1 MSILSTI
8 DNPLE
13 HSDYFLGPVETIA
26 CSLSALSSG
35 RLSLHDITEAYHTLS
50 MRIRRSSSTL
60 TVRTR
65 SFPALEPLKRKGADV
80 AAALRRDISWA
91 LHDSAPRASE
101 DSSSSLS
108 DEGVSWEPTAYNKT
122 RAADLS
128 TLCHYALRLL
138 SEIFR
143 LPVLSSVFSAQ
154 HLGSLLEDVISIVR
168 CPRLPSFNASKTTT
182 LASWIVRT
190 QELPKAILL
199 PRIKDIFL
207 YLKFI
212 LEASA
217 KRYQYNLYSLVSIAR
232 LADLIPSIFPF
243 IMHSSSEL
251 RHHAATVLASFSQ
264 TLITHRT
271 LVDEKTIET
280 ICYHTHSFLTPETT
294 RHPTSS
300 RKLPPLLE
308 SAVSSKSIGNVGEN
322 APWAMT
328 LIASF
333 SVLLGPSLFLHRG
346 PLKLVMNIAQKA
358 LRHHPGRELNP
369 HVWRTFIWSMTQ
381 LYLQQ
386 GPTAEAGDDVVQRCV
401 LVLKQA
407 IHGGLGRALVW
418 SLLGMTGKGSQNNG
432 TNTARW
438 VIPITVEI
446 VRDMLSS
453 KSQEIRDEACQL
465 LKPLLSPFLFD
476 GSLLHADKCQIEEMV
491 RSTCIFSPRYLSPEE
506 ILSHWEPLSS
516 CLVSV
521 IQNCDSDLTTTVLPA
536 WRSLLAV
543 RTPLIT
549 LDGQSPTSVDFGS
562 RLSSLLSRFLP
573 DPSAPLSGDAES
585 VAIQLRSLVVSKH
598 LWAVVQSTFPR
609 SWLTTVA
616 SSFLVATLQRTFYL
630 VDQDVLRDW
639 SLLCSALII
648 VGIPN
653 VFELVPH
660 LDDEL
665 GSLEI
670 RRQLWR
676 LVAIQCVKQGPG
688 NFRNVIS
695 VLILPIGSWSM
706 SEDDLDIWERLLEQ
720 GLSSGKTSDG
730 SGDIVD
736 DIASKFPII
745 GPSFPVST
753 ALRIAIAILKYL
765 DLREGDSTPT
775 RMLAFLNAT
784 LVASYPPQS
793 STGDAVSALI
803 RAIQHMI
810 MSTPVSLLE
819 PIVLA
824 IQTGLAVWIEDQRFS
839 LPGEAYN
846 DILMPLY
853 ESLLQRLQ
861 QLSLSVTSLNAL
873 SSLLTSA
880 FSHIPPPARGP
891 AAFRRFFCA
900 VHSGSCFSPPIV
912 KYSDD
917 LRVCI
922 DACMRGYGGEWP
934 SGMVPLS
941 SQTQTQLQ
949 LQSQTMLLVDLL
961 AESGVTMDVGLPGL
975 EHEVVPDSQCPAS
988 NEVTPASQRAR
999 VQSAQAPLQPVDLSA
1014 RLGSPDCRVSSESR
1028 NDRSL
1033 KRSHVSQDTPAS
1045 KRRRAGPTNNRPY
1058 KLPAP
1063 LVRAA
1068 RRDHRVPRSPSTP
1081 RTIPRTRLVMDCVE
1095 VAPLHEVLRRN
1106 ERRAKRDNGRRPEPG
1121 GADDQTGREI
1131 MGAPKTPFVRRT
1143 IRERLERDEIVP
1155 ETPDEVLRPI
1165 RTSQLRAAHK
1175 TRVRVLRYDSLEHVP
1190 ASVHINNID
1199 AADVTRLRTGSYRRY
1214 RGGADMVW
1222 SVQLPGTAATGSDQK
1237 YDGEINI
1244 RFTLM
1249 VR

>member
-1 MSILSTI
+1 MTMLSTI

-13 HSDYFLGPVETIA
+13 HPDYFLGPVETIA
-26 CSLSALSSG
+26 CSLSALTSG

-60 TVRTR
+60 TIRTKT
-65 SFPALEPLKRKGADV
+65 FPALEPLKQKAADV

-91 LHDSAPRASE
+91 LHGSEPRPSE
-101 DSSSSLS
+101 GSSSSFA
-108 DEGVSWEPTAYNKT
+108 DPTEQGVSSEPTGYNKS

-128 TLCHYALRLL
+128 TLCHYALCLL

-154 HLGSLLEDVISIVR
+154 LLGYLLEDVISIVR

-182 LASWIVRT
+182 LASWIIRT

-199 PRIKDIFL
+199 PRIEGIIL

-217 KRYQYNLYSLVSIAR
+217 RDTSVNVTVVDVLNCVTNLLARHRHFSIAR
-232 LADLIPSIFPF
+232 LADLLPSIFPF
-243 IMHSSSEL
+243 IMHSSSEF

-264 TLITHRT
+264 TLITYRT

-308 SAVSSKSIGNVGEN
+308 SAVSSKSFGNVGEN

-328 LIASF
+328 VIASF

-358 LRHHPGRELNP
+358 LRHHPGRDLNP

-386 GPTAEAGDDVVQRCV
+386 GPTAGVDDDIVQRCV

-407 IHGGLGRALVW
+407 IHGGLGTALIW
-418 SLLGMTGKGSQNNG
+418 SLLGMTSKGSQNNG
-432 TNTARW
+432 TNTTRW
-438 VIPITVEI
+438 VIPSTVEI

-465 LKPLLSPFLFD
+465 LVRLTCEVRTSEGALQEAEWTAEPLLSHFLFD
-476 GSLLHADKCQIEEMV
+476 GSLLRADKYQFEIV
-491 RSTCIFSPRYLSPEE
+491 RSTRILSPRCLSPEE

-521 IQNCDSDLTTTVLPA
+521 IQNCDSDLTTIVLPV

-543 RTPLIT
+543 RAPLIQ
-549 LDGQSPTSVDFGS
+549 LDAQSPTSVDL
-562 RLSSLLSRFLP
+562 RLQLSSFLSRFLP
-573 DPSAPLSGDAES
+573 DSSTPLSGDAES
-585 VAIQLRSLVVSKH
+585 VAIQLQSLVVSRH

-609 SWLTTVA
+609 PWLTSVA
-616 SSFLVATLQRTFYL
+616 SSLLVATLQHTFHL
-630 VDQDVLRDW
+630 ADQDILRDW
-639 SLLCSALII
+639 SLLCSALIV
-648 VGIPN
+648 VGIPD

-660 LDDEL
+660 QDDDL
-665 GSLEI
+665 GPLEI

-676 LVAIQCVKQGPG
+676 LVATQCVEQGPG
-688 NFRNVIS
+688 KFRNVSS
-695 VLILPIGSWSM
+695 VLVLPIGSWSM
-706 SEDDLDIWERLLEQ
+706 SEDDLGIWERLLEQ
-720 GLSSGKTSDG
+720 GLSSEKTSGRSVDF
-730 SGDIVD
+730 VD
-736 DIASKFPII
+736 DIASRFPIV

-753 ALRIAIAILKYL
+753 ALRIAISILKYL
-765 DLREGDSTPT
+765 DLREGDSIPART
-775 RMLAFLNAT
+775 LAFLKAT

-793 STGDAVSALI
+793 STSDAVSALI
-803 RAIQHMI
+803 KAIQHMI
-810 MSTPVSLLE
+810 MSIPISLLK
-819 PIVLA
+819 PIILA

-861 QLSLSVTSLNAL
+861 QLPLSTSSLNAL
-873 SSLLTSA
+873 SPLLTSA

-900 VHSGSCFSPPIV
+900 VHTDSCFSPPV
-912 KYSDD
+912 VTYGDD

-941 SQTQTQLQ
+941 SQTQTPLQ

-961 AESGVTMDVGLPGL
+961 AASGVTKDVGRSSL
-975 EHEVVPDSQCPAS
+975 HMRSIEVIVCSTKLYR
-988 NEVTPASQRAR
+988 TP
-999 VQSAQAPLQPVDLSA
+999 
-1014 RLGSPDCRVSSESR
+1014 
-1028 NDRSL
+1028 
-1033 KRSHVSQDTPAS
+1033 
-1045 KRRRAGPTNNRPY
+1045 
-1058 KLPAP
+1058 
-1063 LVRAA
+1063 
-1068 RRDHRVPRSPSTP
+1068 
-1081 RTIPRTRLVMDCVE
+1081 
-1095 VAPLHEVLRRN
+1095 
-1106 ERRAKRDNGRRPEPG
+1106 
-1121 GADDQTGREI
+1121 
-1131 MGAPKTPFVRRT
+1131 
-1143 IRERLERDEIVP
+1143 
-1155 ETPDEVLRPI
+1155 
-1165 RTSQLRAAHK
+1165 
-1175 TRVRVLRYDSLEHVP
+1175 
-1190 ASVHINNID
+1190 
-1199 AADVTRLRTGSYRRY
+1199 
-1214 RGGADMVW
+1214 
-1222 SVQLPGTAATGSDQK
+1222 SVQHQT
-1237 YDGEINI
+1237 
-1244 RFTLM
+1244 R
-1249 VR
+1249 

>member
-13 HSDYFLGPVETIA
+13 HPDYFLGPVETIA

-50 MRIRRSSSTL
+50 MRIRRSSSIL
-60 TVRTR
+60 TVRTK

-91 LHDSAPRASE
+91 LHGSAPRTP
-101 DSSSSLS
+101 SSLS
-108 DEGVSWEPTAYNKT
+108 DPTDEGVT
-122 RAADLS
+122 ADLS

-154 HLGSLLEDVISIVR
+154 HLGSLLEDVICIVR
-168 CPRLPSFNASKTTT
+168 CPRLPSFNASKTTA

-199 PRIKDIFL
+199 PRIEVIFL
-207 YLKFI
+207 YLNVNVTVVDCVT
-212 LEASA
+212 
-217 KRYQYNLYSLVSIAR
+217 NLLVRHQHVSISR
-232 LADLIPSIFPF
+232 MADLLPSIFPF

-251 RHHAATVLASFSQ
+251 RHHAATK
-264 TLITHRT
+264 I
-271 LVDEKTIET
+271 IET

-308 SAVSSKSIGNVGEN
+308 SAVSSKSFDNVGEN

-328 LIASF
+328 LIASL
-333 SVLLGPSLFLHRG
+333 S
-346 PLKLVMNIAQKA
+346 LVMNIAQKA

-369 HVWRTFIWSMTQ
+369 HVWRTFIWD
-381 LYLQQ
+381 
-386 GPTAEAGDDVVQRCV
+386 PTAEAGDDIVQRCV

-418 SLLGMTGKGSQNNG
+418 SLLGMTSRNNG

-438 VIPITVEI
+438 VVPSTVEI

-465 LKPLLSPFLFD
+465 LVYLTCEARTSEGAAQEAEWTAEPLLSPFLFD
-476 GSLLHADKCQIEEMV
+476 GSLLRADKCQIEEIV
-491 RSTCIFSPRYLSPEE
+491 RSTCVFSPRCLSPEE
-506 ILSHWEPLSS
+506 ILSHWETLSS

-521 IQNCDSDLTTTVLPA
+521 VQNSDSDLT
-536 WRSLLAV
+536 SLLAV
-543 RTPLIT
+543 RAPLIR
-549 LDGQSPTSVDFGS
+549 LDGLSRTSVDFGQW
-562 RLSSLLSRFLP
+562 LSSMLSQFLP
-573 DPSAPLSGDAES
+573 DPSIPLSGDAES
-585 VAIQLRSLVVSKH
+585 IAIQLRSLVVSRH
-598 LWAVVQSTFPR
+598 LWAVVQSTFP
-609 SWLTTVA
+609 LA
-616 SSFLVATLQRTFYL
+616 SSLLVAALQRTFHL
-630 VDQDVLRDW
+630 ADQDVLRDW

-676 LVAIQCVKQGPG
+676 LVAIKCVEQGPG

-706 SEDDLDIWERLLEQ
+706 SEDDLGIWERLLEQ

-753 ALRIAIAILKYL
+753 ALRIAIVILRYL
-765 DLREGDSTPT
+765 DLREGDSIPVRTFS
-775 RMLAFLNAT
+775 FLSAT

-793 STGDAVSALI
+793 STSDAISALI
-803 RAIQHMI
+803 KAFQHMI

-819 PIVLA
+819 PIVLE
-824 IQTGLAVWIEDQRFS
+824 IQTGLAVWIEDKRF
-839 LPGEAYN
+839 LPAGRR
-846 DILMPLY
+846 LMPLY

-861 QLSLSVTSLNAL
+861 QLPLTVTSLNAL
-873 SSLLTSA
+873 SPLLTSA

-900 VHSGSCFSPPIV
+900 VHSDSCFSPPVV

-975 EHEVVPDSQCPAS
+975 HMRSIEHEVVPDSQRR
-988 NEVTPASQRAR
+988 PASQRAR
-999 VQSAQAPLQPVDLSA
+999 VHSAQAPLQPIDLSA
-1014 RLGSPDCRVSSESR
+1014 RLGSPDCR
-1028 NDRSL
+1028 
-1033 KRSHVSQDTPAS
+1033 RSHVSQDTPAS

-1068 RRDHRVPRSPSTP
+1068 RRDHRVHHSPLTP

-1095 VAPLHEVLRRN
+1095 VVPLHE
-1106 ERRAKRDNGRRPEPG
+1106 PG
-1121 GADDQTGREI
+1121 GTDDQTPAGREI

-1143 IRERLERDEIVP
+1143 VRERLERDEIG
-1155 ETPDEVLRPI
+1155 ESLRPPLSTPLTTHTPKSS
-1165 RTSQLRAAHK
+1165 RNARRNPDQSPTVRLTRARA
-1175 TRVRVLRYDSLEHVP
+1175 R
-1190 ASVHINNID
+1190 
-1199 AADVTRLRTGSYRRY
+1199 
-1214 RGGADMVW
+1214 
-1222 SVQLPGTAATGSDQK
+1222 
-1237 YDGEINI
+1237 
-1244 RFTLM
+1244 
-1249 VR
+1249 

>member
-1 MSILSTI
+1 MSMPSTI

-13 HSDYFLGPVETIA
+13 HPDYFLGPVETIA

-50 MRIRRSSSTL
+50 MRIRRSSITL
-60 TVRTR
+60 TVQTK

-91 LHDSAPRASE
+91 LHGSAPRTSE
-101 DSSSSLS
+101 DSSSSLFDPT

-154 HLGSLLEDVISIVR
+154 HLGFLLEDVISIVR

-199 PRIKDIFL
+199 PRIEDIFL

-217 KRYQYNLYSLVSIAR
+217 RDTSVNVTVVDVLNCVSNLLVRHQHVSIAR
-232 LADLIPSIFPF
+232 LADLLPSIFPF

-264 TLITHRT
+264 TLVTHRT

-308 SAVSSKSIGNVGEN
+308 SAVSSKSFGDVGEN

-346 PLKLVMNIAQKA
+346 PLKFVMNIAKKA
-358 LRHHPGRELNP
+358 LRYHPGRELNP
-369 HVWRTFIWSMTQ
+369 HVWRTFIWSMIQ

-386 GPTAEAGDDVVQRCV
+386 GPTAEAGDDIVQRCV

-407 IHGGLGRALVW
+407 SHGGLGTTLVW
-418 SLLGMTGKGSQNNG
+418 SLLGMTSKGSQNNG

-438 VIPITVEI
+438 VIPSTVEI

-453 KSQEIRDEACQL
+453 KSQEIRDAACQL
-465 LKPLLSPFLFD
+465 LVYLTCEARTSQGAAQEAEWTAEPLLSPFLFD
-476 GSLLHADKCQIEEMV
+476 GSLLRADKCQIKEIV
-491 RSTCIFSPRYLSPEE
+491 SSTRVFSPRCLFPEE

-521 IQNCDSDLTTTVLPA
+521 IQNCDSDLTTIVLPV
-536 WRSLLAV
+536 WQSLLAV
-543 RTPLIT
+543 RAPLIR
-549 LDGQSPTSVDFGS
+549 LDGQSRTSVDFGQW
-562 RLSSLLSRFLP
+562 LSSMLSQFLP
-573 DPSAPLSGDAES
+573 YPSIPLSGGAES
-585 VAIQLRSLVVSKH
+585 VAIQLRSLFVSRH
-598 LWAVVQSTFPR
+598 LWAVVQSTFPL

-616 SSFLVATLQRTFYL
+616 SSFLVATLQRTFHL
-630 VDQDVLRDW
+630 ADQDVLRDW

-653 VFELVPH
+653 VFELVPR
-660 LDDEL
+660 LDDKL

-676 LVAIQCVKQGPG
+676 LVAIQCVEQGPG

-706 SEDDLDIWERLLEQ
+706 SEDDLGIWERLLEQ
-720 GLSSGKTSDG
+720 GLSSGKTSGG
-730 SGDIVD
+730 SGDVVD
-736 DIASKFPII
+736 DIARRFPII

-753 ALRIAIAILKYL
+753 ALRIAIAILRYL
-765 DLREGDSTPT
+765 DLREGDSIPV
-775 RMLAFLNAT
+775 RAFSFLSAT

-793 STGDAVSALI
+793 STSDAISALI
-803 RAIQHMI
+803 KAFQHMI
-810 MSTPVSLLE
+810 MSAPVSLLE
-819 PIVLA
+819 SIVLA
-824 IQTGLAVWIEDQRFS
+824 IQTGLAVWIEDKRFS

-861 QLSLSVTSLNAL
+861 QLPLTVTSLNAL
-873 SSLLTSA
+873 SPLLTSA

-891 AAFRRFFCA
+891 AAFRRFFCTM
-900 VHSGSCFSPPIV
+900 HSGSCFSPPVIT
-912 KYSDD
+912 YSDD

-922 DACMRGYGGEWP
+922 DACIRGYGGEWP

-949 LQSQTMLLVDLL
+949 LQSETMLLVDLL
-961 AESGVTMDVGLPGL
+961 VESGVTMDVGLPGL
-975 EHEVVPDSQCPAS
+975 HMRSIEHEVVPDSQCPAL
-988 NEVTPASQRAR
+988 NEATPASQRAR
-999 VQSAQAPLQPVDLSA
+999 VNSAQGPLQPVDLSA
-1014 RLGSPDCRVSSESR
+1014 GLGSPSSESR
-1028 NDRSL
+1028 NNRSL

-1045 KRRRAGPTNNRPY
+1045 KRHRAGPTNNRPY

-1068 RRDHRVPRSPSTP
+1068 RRDHRVHHHSPLTP

-1095 VAPLHEVLRRN
+1095 VVPLHEVLRTN
-1106 ERRAKRDNGRRPEPG
+1106 ERRTKRDNGRRPEPG

-1131 MGAPKTPFVRRT
+1131 IMGAPKTPFVRRT
-1143 IRERLERDEIVP
+1143 VRERLERDEIIP

-1175 TRVRVLRYDSLEHVP
+1175 VIDPGQSPTVRLTRARAR
-1190 ASVHINNID
+1190 
-1199 AADVTRLRTGSYRRY
+1199 
-1214 RGGADMVW
+1214 
-1222 SVQLPGTAATGSDQK
+1222 
-1237 YDGEINI
+1237 
-1244 RFTLM
+1244 
-1249 VR
+1249 

>member
-1 MSILSTI
+1 MLSTI

-13 HSDYFLGPVETIA
+13 HPDYFRGPVETIA

-60 TVRTR
+60 TVRTK
-65 SFPALEPLKRKGADV
+65 SFPALEPLRRKGADV
-80 AAALRRDISWA
+80 TAALRRDISWA
-91 LHDSAPRASE
+91 LHGSALCTSE
-101 DSSSSLS
+101 DSSSSLF
-108 DEGVSWEPTAYNKT
+108 DPTEEGVSWEPTTYNKN

-128 TLCHYALRLL
+128 TLCHYALCLL

-190 QELPKAILL
+190 QELPIAILL
-199 PRIKDIFL
+199 PRIEDISL

-212 LEASA
+212 LEDSA
-217 KRYQYNLYSLVSIAR
+217 RDPSVNVTVVDVLNCVTNLLVRHQHVSVAR
-232 LADLIPSIFPF
+232 MADLLPSIFPF
-243 IMHSSSEL
+243 ILHSSSEF

-264 TLITHRT
+264 TLINHRT
-271 LVDEKTIET
+271 LVNEKIIET

-300 RKLPPLLE
+300 RKLPPLLD
-308 SAVSSKSIGNVGEN
+308 SAVLSKNFGNLGED

-328 LIASF
+328 VIASF

-346 PLKLVMNIAQKA
+346 PLKLKA
-358 LRHHPGRELNP
+358 LRHRPGRDLNP

-381 LYLQQ
+381 LFLQQ
-386 GPTAEAGDDVVQRCV
+386 GPTAEVDDDI
-401 LVLKQA
+401 QA
-407 IHGGLGRALVW
+407 THDGLGTALVW
-418 SLLGMTGKGSQNNG
+418 SLLGMTGKDSQNKG
-432 TNTARW
+432 TNTTRW
-438 VIPITVEI
+438 VISSTIEI

-453 KSQEIRDEACQL
+453 KLHEIRDEACQL
-465 LKPLLSPFLFD
+465 LVHLTSEIRTSEGALQEAEWTAEPLLSPFLFD
-476 GSLLHADKCQIEEMV
+476 GSLLLADKYQIEEIV
-491 RSTCIFSPRYLSPEE
+491 RSTCVFSPRCLSSEE

-521 IQNCDSDLTTTVLPA
+521 IQNSDSDLTIIVLPV
-536 WRSLLAV
+536 WQSLLAV
-543 RTPLIT
+543 RAPLIRQ
-549 LDGQSPTSVDFGS
+549 DGQSRTSVDFGQW
-562 RLSSLLSRFLP
+562 LSSVLSQILP
-573 DPSAPLSGDAES
+573 DPSIPLSGGADS
-585 VAIQLRSLVVSKH
+585 VAIQLRSLIVSRH

-616 SSFLVATLQRTFYL
+616 SSLLVAALQRTFHL
-630 VDQDVLRDW
+630 ADQDVLRDW

-648 VGIPN
+648 VEIPN

-660 LDDEL
+660 LDDDL

-670 RRQLWR
+670 KRQLWR
-676 LVAIQCVKQGPG
+676 LVAIQCVEQGPG
-688 NFRNVIS
+688 NFRNVTS

-706 SEDDLDIWERLLEQ
+706 SEDDLGIWERLLEQ
-720 GLSSGKTSDG
+720 GISCGKM
-730 SGDIVD
+730 SGDVVD
-736 DIASKFPII
+736 DIANRFPII

-753 ALRIAIAILKYL
+753 ALRIAIAILRYL
-765 DLREGDSTPT
+765 ELRDGDSIPVRTFS
-775 RMLAFLNAT
+775 FLSAT

-793 STGDAVSALI
+793 NTSDAIFALI
-803 RAIQHMI
+803 KAIQHMI
-810 MSTPVSLLE
+810 ISSPVSLLE
-819 PIVLA
+819 PITLI
-824 IQTGLAVWIEDQRFS
+824 IQTGLAVWIEDRRFS
-839 LPGEAYN
+839 LQGEAYN
-846 DILMPLY
+846 DLFMPLY

-861 QLSLSVTSLNAL
+861 QLPLSVTSLNAL
-873 SSLLTSA
+873 SPLLTSA

-891 AAFRRFFCA
+891 AAFRRFFCE
-900 VHSGSCFSPPIV
+900 VHSGSCFSLPV
-912 KYSDD
+912 VTYSDD

-949 LQSQTMLLVDLL
+949 LQSEAM
-961 AESGVTMDVGLPGL
+961 VTQDVGCPSLHMQSI
-975 EHEVVPDSQCPAS
+975 ENEVVPDSQCPAP
-988 NEVTPASQRAR
+988 NEVTSVSQRAR
-999 VQSAQAPLQPVDLSA
+999 VHSAQGPLQPVDSSVG
-1014 RLGSPDCRVSSESR
+1014 LGSPDCRVSSKSR
-1028 NDRSL
+1028 ASRSL
-1033 KRSHVSQDTPAS
+1033 KRCHVYQDTPAS

-1063 LVRAA
+1063 LVRTT
-1068 RRDHRVPRSPSTP
+1068 RRDCRVPHSPLTP
-1081 RTIPRTRLVMDCVE
+1081 GTIPRARLVMDCVE
-1095 VAPLHEVLRRN
+1095 VVPLHEVLRRN
-1106 ERRAKRDNGRRPEPG
+1106 ERGAKRDNRRRPEPG

-1143 IRERLERDEIVP
+1143 VRERLERDEIVP

-1165 RTSQLRAAHK
+1165 RTPRLQAHK
-1175 TRVRVLRYDSLEHVP
+1175 VTDPGGCSPTVRL
-1190 ASVHINNID
+1190 
-1199 AADVTRLRTGSYRRY
+1199 T
-1214 RGGADMVW
+1214 
-1222 SVQLPGTAATGSDQK
+1222 
-1237 YDGEINI
+1237 
-1244 RFTLM
+1244 
-1249 VR
+1249 